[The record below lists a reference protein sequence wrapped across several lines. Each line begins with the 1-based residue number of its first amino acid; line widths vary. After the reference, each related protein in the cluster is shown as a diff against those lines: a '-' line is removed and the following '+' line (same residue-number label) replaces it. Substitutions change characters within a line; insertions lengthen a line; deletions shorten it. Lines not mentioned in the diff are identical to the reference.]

1 MPGEVHRYA
10 TKPKSIADFSQMQTH
25 PAFKVELGTMPTQHD
40 LVKIS
45 EHIEKAKNSKDD
57 GNEIAKE
64 IEELSKNWGDS
75 NNRILV
81 EIAQFP
87 TLKLTK
93 DDALNFGFSLSDI
106 VDLSFDKSKDVNI
119 FLEANNVFSLSV
131 NSNRI
136 CKEFMKSDYTKERKL
151 KTHDRFVSEKYEREI
166 YELGNIW
173 YHREGLA
180 KIGRKKGAP
189 SNVVYLR
196 IPYIVYYSNNFT
208 VKVVMNKENDIK
220 GDINLNKL
228 KEIAEIQLG
237 GNVNFQYKQTLN
249 NTVYLSGKTTVP
261 LAIGYRGGLFRVYT
275 GSEDEYY
282 IFEMIEKKSS

>member
-1 MPGEVHRYA
+1 MKKTMSLIVFLCIFIVACAGKNAERMVGQLEKTLSSYQIINLIPFRSYLMPGEVHRYA

-25 PAFKVELGTMPTQHD
+25 PAFKVKLGTMPTQHD

-75 NNRILV
+75 NNSILV

-136 CKEFMKSDYTKERKL
+136 CKEFMKSDYTKEGKL

-180 KIGRKKGAP
+180 KIGRKNLAP

-196 IPYIVYYSNNFT
+196 IPY
-208 VKVVMNKENDIK
+208 
-220 GDINLNKL
+220 
-228 KEIAEIQLG
+228 G
-237 GNVNFQYKQTLN
+237 G
-249 NTVYLSGKTTVP
+249 
-261 LAIGYRGGLFRVYT
+261 
-275 GSEDEYY
+275 
-282 IFEMIEKKSS
+282 